1 MKAIQVSRFGGPE
14 VLEVTDIGMPE
25 PGPRE
30 MLVKAAANGV
40 NYVDVYTRE
49 GQYDEPV
56 PLILGLEGAGT
67 VVSLG
72 PAVSEFSLGDRVAW
86 AVAAGSY
93 AQYVIVDENAAVAV
107 PPDMPLETAAAVM
120 LQGMAAHFLCTSTF
134 PISPGDCALVHAA
147 AGGVGHLLTQMIKM
161 RGGRVIATVS
171 TGEKEELARQAG
183 ADEVIRYDQ
192 ADFVAE
198 TRRLTGGA
206 GVDVVY
212 DGVGQATF
220 EGSLACLR
228 VRGYLVVSGGA
239 SGQVHM
245 FDLNRLNPLGSL
257 FVTRPGLVHHRATR
271 EELLSRANDVL
282 GWVGDGSLHVRIGSR
297 YRLDDVRHAH
307 EDLQA
312 RRTLGKVL
320 LDPW

>member
-1 MKAIQVSRFGGPE
+1 MKAIQVSRFGGAE
-14 VLEVTDIGMPE
+14 VLEVVDLDIPE
-25 PGPRE
+25 PAPRQ
-30 MLVKAAANGV
+30 MLIKAAANGV
-40 NYVDVYTRE
+40 NYVDIYTRE

-56 PLILGLEGAGT
+56 PVILGLEGAGT

-72 PAVSEFSLGDRVAW
+72 PAASEFKLGDRVAW

-93 AQYVIVDENAAVAV
+93 AQYVIVDQNAAVAV
-107 PPDMPLETAAAVM
+107 PPDLSLETAAAVM

-134 PISPGDCALVHAA
+134 PISPGHCALVHAA
-147 AGGVGHLLTQMIKM
+147 AGGVGHLLTQMIKI

-171 TGEKEELARQAG
+171 TDEKEELARQAG

-192 ADFVAE
+192 VDFAAE
-198 TRRLTGGA
+198 TRRLTDGV
-206 GVDVVY
+206 GVDVVF

-220 EGSLACLR
+220 EGSLACVR
-228 VRGYLVVSGGA
+228 TRGYLVVSGGA

-245 FDLNRLNPLGSL
+245 FDLNRLNALGSL

-282 GWVGDGSLHVRIGSR
+282 GWVEDGSLRVRIGSR
-297 YRLDDVRHAH
+297 YQLNEVRRAH
-307 EDLQA
+307 EDLEA
-312 RRTLGKVL
+312 RRTMGKVL
-320 LDPW
+320 LDPQ